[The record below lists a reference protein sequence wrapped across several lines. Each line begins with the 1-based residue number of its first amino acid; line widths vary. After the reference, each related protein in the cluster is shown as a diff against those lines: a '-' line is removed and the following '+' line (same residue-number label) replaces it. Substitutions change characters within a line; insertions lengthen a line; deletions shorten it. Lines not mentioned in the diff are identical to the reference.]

1 MHTKKALQTLVILF
15 LLIPFLGHSQIV
27 TSKKEAIKKGIYQK
41 PTDKKLET
49 TLAMVTTDKAKTIA
63 AVADNKPKEVKKQV
77 VKTVPAKSKIV
88 INDKEDDDIVVT
100 DDADNYL
107 GMQMINNAMTFLGV
121 RYHGGGTN
129 KSGMD
134 CSGMVTAVF
143 NIFDKKLPRSSTEMS
158 KVGEKLDI
166 KDAKKGDLV
175 FFKTNGRHVINHV
188 GMVVEV
194 LADEIKFIHSSSS
207 EGVIISSTKEPY
219 YKRTFA
225 QVNRVL

>member
-1 MHTKKALQTLVILF
+1 MHTKKALQTFVILF
-15 LLIPFLGHSQIV
+15 LLFPFLSNSQIV
-27 TSKKEAIKKGIYQK
+27 TSKKEAIRKGIYQK
-41 PTDKKLET
+41 PSDKKADAPAAAAPEKT
-49 TLAMVTTDKAKTIA
+49 RTIA
-63 AVADNKPKEVKKQV
+63 VAADNKPKDLRKPV
-77 VKTVPAKSKIV
+77 VKPAPARSKAV

-100 DDADNYL
+100 DDSDNYL

-121 RYHGGGTN
+121 RYHGGGTS

-143 NIFDKKLPRSSTEMS
+143 NIFDRKLPRSSCDMS
-158 KVGEKLDI
+158 KVGEKLDM

-175 FFKTNGRHVINHV
+175 FFRTNGKHVINHV
-188 GMVVEV
+188 GMIVEV
-194 LADEIKFIHSSSS
+194 LADEIRFIHSSSS

-225 QVNRVL
+225 QINRVL